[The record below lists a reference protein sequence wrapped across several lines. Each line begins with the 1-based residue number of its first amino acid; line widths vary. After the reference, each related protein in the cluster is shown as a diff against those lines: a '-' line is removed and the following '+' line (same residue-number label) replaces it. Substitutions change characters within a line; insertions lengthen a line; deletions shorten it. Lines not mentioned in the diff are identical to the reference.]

1 MAISGTYAFNP
12 DISEIVEEA
21 YERAGLEMRSG
32 YDLRTARRSL
42 NILTLE
48 WQNRGINL
56 WTVDES
62 TIDETEAGVSLGSDK
77 FLKKGTASYN
87 LDTGTISLLGIVLRT
102 DAGSAT
108 SQMDYRLARIAQ
120 PTYETIPNKLTQ
132 ARPLQYYF
140 QRREILGA
148 ADDGSAQKDRIS
160 LWPVPD
166 ADSKYQIIYWR
177 LKRISDTGDIASNT
191 MQVPGRF
198 IPALIAGLAYHL
210 SMKRAEAAPRSQMLK
225 QVYDEEFRMAAEEDR
240 EKASVRFVPHIQ
252 GY

>member
-21 YERAGLEMRSG
+21 FERAGLEMRSG

-62 TIDETEAGVSLGSDK
+62 TIDETAAGVSLVSPEY
-77 FLKKGTASYN
+77 LKKGTADYN
-87 LDTGTISLLGIVLRT
+87 LDTGTISLLGLVLRT
-102 DAGSAT
+102 DEGSTTA
-108 SQMDYRLARIAQ
+108 QMDYRLARISQ
-120 PTYETIPNKLTQ
+120 PTYATIPNKLTQ

-148 ADDGSAQKDRIS
+148 AAGGTDQKDKIN

-177 LKRISDTGDIASNT
+177 LKRVADTGDIASNT
-191 MQVPGRF
+191 MQIPGRF
-198 IPALIAGLAYHL
+198 IPALDSGLAYHL
-210 SMKRAEAAPRSQMLK
+210 AMTRPEAAPRAQMLK
-225 QVYDEEFRMAAEEDR
+225 QAYEEEFRLAAEEDR